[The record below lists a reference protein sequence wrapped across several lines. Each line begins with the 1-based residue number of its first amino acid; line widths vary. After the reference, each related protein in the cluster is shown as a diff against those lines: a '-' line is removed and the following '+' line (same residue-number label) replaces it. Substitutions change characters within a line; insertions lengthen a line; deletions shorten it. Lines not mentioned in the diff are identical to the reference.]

1 MVSQDFEQIG
11 RAFCE
16 TLLDYSDENPNKVMK
31 RLKLKKKIKKMRKHE
46 RAQRRAA
53 KSLKVAAATA
63 EAALVADDS
72 D

>member
-1 MVSQDFEQIG
+1 MNVANSCRKWFYFQDFEQIG

-46 RAQRRAA
+46 RLQRRAA
-53 KSLKVAAATA
+53 K
-63 EAALVADDS
+63 ALVATNDD
-72 D
+72 